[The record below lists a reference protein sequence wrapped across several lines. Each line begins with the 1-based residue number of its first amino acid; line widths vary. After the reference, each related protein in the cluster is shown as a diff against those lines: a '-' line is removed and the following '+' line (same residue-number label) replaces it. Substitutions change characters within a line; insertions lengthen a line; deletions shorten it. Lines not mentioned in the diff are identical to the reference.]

1 MSGDGAAKK
10 MGCFIETE
18 FKTISY
24 QLTTIPQPGRI
35 VASVYLAVPY
45 VP

>member
-1 MSGDGAAKK
+1 MSVDGAAKR

-35 VASVYLAVPY
+35 VASVYLALLY